1 MHNKKGQLAVE
12 TMIIYGLVI
21 LIALSVL
28 AFLIYFDVLDL
39 GTYLPD
45 TCNLGGTGDLKCEEM
60 KLGATTFELGIR
72 NTGKRPIQQ
81 LTITVTDDQGTH
93 FNTISGS
100 ATTLDG
106 SPITATNI
114 LAPGD
119 VAKLSISATGK
130 SGKVLQGTI
139 KTTYKYKDGA
149 ITQESSGNIRLKAVG

>member
-1 MHNKKGQLAVE
+1 
-12 TMIIYGLVI
+12 MIIYGLVI

-60 KLGATTFELGIR
+60 KLGTTNFELGIR
-72 NTGKRPIQQ
+72 NTGKRPIQS
-81 LTITVTDDQGTH
+81 LAVTVTDDQGTH
-93 FNTISGS
+93 FSTITGS
-100 ATTLDG
+100 AMTLDG
-106 SPITATNI
+106 TPISATNV

-119 VAKLSISATGK
+119 VAKISLPVTTAK
-130 SGKVLQGTI
+130 SGKVLQGTL